1 MMRGESAEP
10 PQTYTFAVALSVVL
24 AVMLFFAIL
33 PQIGIWQAEV
43 VVIMLIRIG
52 CLVGLGLGIRK
63 LIAKK
68 QAALFTIGAAVVFL
82 WLSVLVEGGILW
94 GDTLWFLGKLAEEPL
109 YGALVAALLLSI
121 GVIVLMLV
129 RPTRALLK

>member
-1 MMRGESAEP
+1 MYEEPAEP

-24 AVMLFFAIL
+24 AIMLLFAIL
-33 PQIGIWQAEV
+33 GQVGIWHAEV
-43 VVIMLIRIG
+43 LVIVLIRIG
-52 CLVGLGLGIRK
+52 CLVGIGLGIRK

-68 QAALFTIGAAVVFL
+68 QAALFTIGTAVFFL
-82 WLSVLVEGGILW
+82 WLSVLVEGGIVW
-94 GDTLWFLGKLAEEPL
+94 GDTLWFLGKLADEPL

-121 GVIVLMLV
+121 AVVVLMVV